1 MFKIIILA
9 IACLNVFGCVTK
21 NVCQNQSEN
30 LRSVYDVNNAC
41 RVRIKQVVIGSEAN
55 IPKSI
60 DFKSGVAWTYLWQ
73 ESKFENGKLIG
84 GHFVLLPQLSNRKD
98 NGNSNE

>member
-9 IACLNVFGCVTK
+9 IACLNFFGCVTK

-30 LRSVYDVNNAC
+30 LRSVYDVGNSC

-60 DFKSGVAWTYLWQ
+60 DFKSGTAWTYLWQ
-73 ESKFENGKLIG
+73 ESKFEDGKLVG
-84 GHFVLLPQLSNRKD
+84 GHFVLVPMTSTVLK
-98 NGNSNE
+98 GNNANQ

>member
-1 MFKIIILA
+1 MFKTIVLA
-9 IACLNVFGCVTK
+9 ITCLNVFGCVTK

-30 LRSVYDVNNAC
+30 LRSVYDVNNSC

-60 DFKSGVAWTYLWQ
+60 DFKSGIAWTYQWQ
-73 ESKFENGKLIG
+73 ESKFENGKLTG
-84 GHFVLLPQLSNRKD
+84 GHFVLLPQSSGRQE
-98 NGNSNE
+98 NGKSNE

>member
-1 MFKIIILA
+1 MFKIILLL
-9 IACLNVFGCVTK
+9 IACLNIFGCVTK

-30 LRSVYDVNNAC
+30 LRSVYDVDNSC

-60 DFKSGVAWTYLWQ
+60 DFKSGTAWKYLWQ
-73 ESKFENGKLIG
+73 ETKFKDGKLTS
-84 GHFVLLPQLSNRKD
+84 GHFVLLPQLSNKKD
-98 NGNSNE
+98 DGKSNE